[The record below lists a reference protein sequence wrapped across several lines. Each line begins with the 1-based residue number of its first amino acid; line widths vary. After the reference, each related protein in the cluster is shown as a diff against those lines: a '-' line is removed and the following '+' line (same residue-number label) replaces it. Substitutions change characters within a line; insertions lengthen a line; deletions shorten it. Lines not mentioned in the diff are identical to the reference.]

1 MKKIEEKGRVMF
13 EDAVSDYWHG
23 LFSFGGRSTRSG
35 YWWSVFNYFATIYFL
50 GLATILLTFLSFG
63 SALIIV
69 VFGLVGCMIA
79 MLIGNLAVIFRR
91 LRDVGLKTVP
101 IVILNV
107 LIFVLPIIGVIA
119 THGSALALANVSTLI
134 GLIVGIII
142 FIFTLLP
149 TDQFVAEKEN
159 WLVRGKDTVD
169 ETQTTVDA
177 QPQLTKAA
185 PAANTTLPTVVF
197 YPDGREQEIK

>member
-1 MKKIEEKGRVMF
+1 MRRIEERGEVTFGQAIKDYIQGW
-13 EDAVSDYWHG
+13 VSY
-23 LFSFGGRSTRSG
+23 GGRSTRAG
-35 YWWSVFNYFATIYFL
+35 YWWAQLSIILYFIIGVLLSFTLMATVHVLGIIVLCLFGLSVIFL
-50 GLATILLTFLSFG
+50 GIAST
-63 SALIIV
+63 
-69 VFGLVGCMIA
+69 GLV
-79 MLIGNLAVIFRR
+79 FRR
-91 LRDVGLKTVP
+91 YRDVGFKTVP
-101 IVILNV
+101 IIIWEICTFIPGLSIILG
-107 LIFVLPIIGVIA
+107 IAGFV
-119 THGSALALANVSTLI
+119 
-134 GLIVGIII
+134 
-142 FIFTLLP
+142 FTLLP

>member
-1 MKKIEEKGRVMF
+1 MIV
-13 EDAVSDYWHG
+13 V
-23 LFSFGGRSTRSG
+23 
-35 YWWSVFNYFATIYFL
+35 L
-50 GLATILLTFLSFG
+50 GLT
-63 SALIIV
+63 
-69 VFGLVGCMIA
+69 GCMIA
-79 MLIGNLAVIFRR
+79 MLIGNLAVLFRR
-91 LRDVGLKTVP
+91 LRDVGLKTAP

-107 LIFVLPIIGVIA
+107 LIYALLIIGVIEMRV
-119 THGSALALANVSTLI
+119 SALALANVSTLT
-134 GLIVGIII
+134 GLVLSIIV

-169 ETQTTVDA
+169 ETQTTAAA

-185 PAANTTLPTVVF
+185 PAATTASPSLPTVVF